1 MTTFDAAKIKE
12 IAEEFTSKAMLAAMA
27 TLCIRFFM
35 AYMAA
40 SVRFYTMTAT
50 TFFSCTY
57 AQKRIVNRITHH
69 CKFALFPGCTK
80 HNCSHE
86 NPNL

>member
-1 MTTFDAAKIKE
+1 MLTLDAERIRD

-35 AYMAA
+35 AYMEA
-40 SVRFYTMTAT
+40 SVRFYSMTAM
-50 TFFSCTY
+50 TFFTCIY
-57 AQKRIVNRITHH
+57 ARKRIVNRITHH
-69 CKFALFPGCTK
+69 RKFALFTGYAK

-86 NPNL
+86 NPYL

>member
-1 MTTFDAAKIKE
+1 MKTFDAERIKD
-12 IAEEFTSKAMLAAMA
+12 IVEEFTSKAMLVAMA

-35 AYMAA
+35 AYMTA

-50 TFFSCTY
+50 AFFSCRY
-57 AQKRIVNRITHH
+57 AQKRIVNRIVHH
-69 CKFALFPGCTK
+69 RKFALFPGYAK
-80 HNCSHE
+80 HSCSHE

>member
-1 MTTFDAAKIKE
+1 MRSFDAAIIRD
-12 IAEEFTSKAMLAAMA
+12 IAEEFTSTAMLATMA

-40 SVRFYTMTAT
+40 SVWFYTMTGTAFIT
-50 TFFSCTY
+50 CTY
-57 AQKRIVNRITHH
+57 ARKRITNHITHDR
-69 CKFALFPGCTK
+69 KFALFPGYAKQYCR
-80 HNCSHE
+80 HE